1 MNLSRLDSQR
11 MEARYQR
18 LMQYRLLR
26 ERAQQRRTRPMDE
39 RIAHL
44 ATNNLAFATL
54 LFATLL
60 VSAMPRV
67 GSELVI
73 VAVLAAFYQ
82 LTCYLVDS
90 VVVFHDVR
98 DLEQRAQNT
107 AESPAS

>member
-26 ERAQQRRTRPMDE
+26 ERALLRRTLPMDE

-44 ATNNLAFATL
+44 ATNTLAFATL
-54 LFATLL
+54 LFSTLL

-82 LTCYLVDS
+82 LTCFLFDS

-98 DLEQRAQNT
+98 DLEQRAQNS